1 MRYFRLLVLWC
12 AVAGAQ
18 LAMAQTPQLAAD
30 IHETIVSIPVV
41 INGKPTALRF
51 RSTNVFRKEGAG
63 WRLVHHHA
71 DQAAPMAAPSGSP
84 AKP

>member
-1 MRYFRLLVLWC
+1 M
-12 AVAGAQ
+12 
-18 LAMAQTPQLAAD
+18 
-30 IHETIVSIPVV
+30 V

-63 WRLVHHHA
+63 WRLVHHHT
-71 DQAAPMAAPSGSP
+71 DQAAPMAGASGSP

>member
-1 MRYFRLLVLWC
+1 M
-12 AVAGAQ
+12 
-18 LAMAQTPQLAAD
+18 
-30 IHETIVSIPVV
+30 V

-63 WRLVHHHA
+63 WRLVHHHT
-71 DQAAPMAAPSGSP
+71 DQAAPMAAPMAAPSGSP